1 MNDPSLNEPIS
12 GESRGAANDDIDLD
26 RVWVNVAA
34 EVWRRHPGRLER
46 TAARL
51 LRSPGLARA
60 LFTTPSL
67 LLPWLIASA
76 VVLAVGALTQVGVGQ
91 PLVWLIAPAVAA
103 VGIAYSYGPGLDPA
117 WELSCSM
124 PVSDRLVL
132 LTRGVA
138 VFAVNAVLGLIASA
152 ATLGTHASTG
162 TAQLTFAWLL
172 PMTAACALALAVAV
186 AVRSAIAGAGAGVGA
201 WLTLV
206 LGHSA
211 TGGAG
216 GGLSAAALT
225 SAITDANL
233 YLPYLAV
240 AACCAVIV
248 LFATRTPRG
257 LHEHRDR
264 RADPDVREKPG
275 GRRGGPAAGP
285 GVFGLLG
292 PNGAGKTTL
301 LRMLATVL
309 PPSSGTL
316 RLLGRDPGRSGRA
329 RGDPAPARLPAAE
342 PRLLPVVHR
351 GGVRRVLRAAQG
363 DARRTGC
370 RRRWR
375 PRSSGSTSAPGPGPG
390 CARCPAACCAGSG
403 IAQAIVNDPDLLLL
417 DEPTAGLDP
426 EQRVAF
432 RALLRDLGQHATVVV
447 STHLVEDVGA
457 ACSEVALMDRGQ
469 GRVPRHARTN

>member
-1 MNDPSLNEPIS
+1 MNI
-12 GESRGAANDDIDLD
+12 
-26 RVWVNVAA
+26 AA

-76 VVLAVGALTQVGVGQ
+76 VALAVGALTQVGVGQ
-91 PLVWLIAPAVAA
+91 PLVWVIAPAVAA
-103 VGIAYSYGPGLDPA
+103 AGIAYSYGPGLDPA

-186 AVRSAIAGAGAGVGA
+186 AVRSAMAGAGAGVGA

-206 LGHSA
+206 LAHGATDHGA

-225 SAITDANL
+225 SAITDTNL

-248 LFATRTPRG
+248 LFATRPQRG
-257 LHEHRDR
+257 L
-264 RADPDVREKPG
+264 
-275 GRRGGPAAGP
+275 
-285 GVFGLLG
+285 L
-292 PNGAGKTTL
+292 
-301 LRMLATVL
+301 
-309 PPSSGTL
+309 
-316 RLLGRDPGRSGRA
+316 
-329 RGDPAPARLPAAE
+329 
-342 PRLLPVVHR
+342 
-351 GGVRRVLRAAQG
+351 
-363 DARRTGC
+363 
-370 RRRWR
+370 
-375 PRSSGSTSAPGPGPG
+375 
-390 CARCPAACCAGSG
+390 
-403 IAQAIVNDPDLLLL
+403 
-417 DEPTAGLDP
+417 
-426 EQRVAF
+426 
-432 RALLRDLGQHATVVV
+432 
-447 STHLVEDVGA
+447 
-457 ACSEVALMDRGQ
+457 
-469 GRVPRHARTN
+469 

>member
-1 MNDPSLNEPIS
+1 
-12 GESRGAANDDIDLD
+12 
-26 RVWVNVAA
+26 VNVAA

-76 VVLAVGALTQVGVGQ
+76 VVLAVGALTQVGAGQ

-186 AVRSAIAGAGAGVGA
+186 AVRSAVAGAGAGVGA

-206 LGHSA
+206 LAHGATDHSA
-211 TGGAG
+211 TDGAG

-248 LFATRTPRG
+248 LFATRPQRG
-257 LHEHRDR
+257 L
-264 RADPDVREKPG
+264 
-275 GRRGGPAAGP
+275 
-285 GVFGLLG
+285 L
-292 PNGAGKTTL
+292 
-301 LRMLATVL
+301 
-309 PPSSGTL
+309 
-316 RLLGRDPGRSGRA
+316 
-329 RGDPAPARLPAAE
+329 
-342 PRLLPVVHR
+342 
-351 GGVRRVLRAAQG
+351 
-363 DARRTGC
+363 
-370 RRRWR
+370 
-375 PRSSGSTSAPGPGPG
+375 
-390 CARCPAACCAGSG
+390 
-403 IAQAIVNDPDLLLL
+403 
-417 DEPTAGLDP
+417 
-426 EQRVAF
+426 
-432 RALLRDLGQHATVVV
+432 
-447 STHLVEDVGA
+447 
-457 ACSEVALMDRGQ
+457 
-469 GRVPRHARTN
+469 

>member
-1 MNDPSLNEPIS
+1 MNDLWLNGPAS
-12 GESRGAANDDIDLD
+12 GDSRGAANDDIDLG

-76 VVLAVGALTQVGVGQ
+76 VVLAVGALTQVGAGQ

-132 LTRGVA
+132 LTRAVA

-152 ATLGTHASTG
+152 ATLGTHASAG

-186 AVRSAIAGAGAGVGA
+186 AVRSAIAGAGAGVSA
-201 WLTLV
+201 WLALV
-206 LGHSA
+206 LVHSA
-211 TGGAG
+211 TDHGATASAANSAG
-216 GGLSAAALT
+216 GGLSAAALN

-248 LFATRTPRG
+248 LFATRPQRG
-257 LHEHRDR
+257 L
-264 RADPDVREKPG
+264 
-275 GRRGGPAAGP
+275 
-285 GVFGLLG
+285 L
-292 PNGAGKTTL
+292 
-301 LRMLATVL
+301 
-309 PPSSGTL
+309 
-316 RLLGRDPGRSGRA
+316 
-329 RGDPAPARLPAAE
+329 
-342 PRLLPVVHR
+342 
-351 GGVRRVLRAAQG
+351 
-363 DARRTGC
+363 
-370 RRRWR
+370 
-375 PRSSGSTSAPGPGPG
+375 
-390 CARCPAACCAGSG
+390 
-403 IAQAIVNDPDLLLL
+403 
-417 DEPTAGLDP
+417 
-426 EQRVAF
+426 
-432 RALLRDLGQHATVVV
+432 
-447 STHLVEDVGA
+447 
-457 ACSEVALMDRGQ
+457 
-469 GRVPRHARTN
+469 